1 MRSIKVS
8 LKMGKDMVRVS
19 ISISMVIFTKEN
31 GETEREKVK
40 ELFFTFNNR
49 KSTQECLWIIK
60 EKEKVFWSIKREK
73 RIKVISRTT
82 NERVTE
88 FLFTTNFKH
97 LKENGKRI

>member
-1 MRSIKVS
+1 M
-8 LKMGKDMVRVS
+8 
-19 ISISMVIFTKEN
+19 
-31 GETEREKVK
+31 
-40 ELFFTFNNR
+40 
-49 KSTQECLWIIK
+49 WIIK